1 MGSFLRHLFTNQ
13 TTIMTKQQ
21 LAFLYV
27 SFLSFSL
34 QAQAYMTAGGL
45 RAGTDWGLTIQQRL
59 TKNMTIEGIVQSS
72 LQREEVLLTALAER
86 HYALVF
92 RGLNLYTGAGL
103 HKGFLSNPADNELNA
118 PNYKD
123 PLGVTFIGGAEV
135 TLGRFNFSY
144 DFKPA
149 INVVGG
155 ERKFYTQT
163 GLSVRYVFLTNKEY
177 KKIQK
182 KKRKKKRQ
190 ENGNGIR
197 IGDDWKI
204 WKKD

>member
-1 MGSFLRHLFTNQ
+1 MEKYLIVLANLLLFSSAIN
-13 TTIMTKQQ
+13 
-21 LAFLYV
+21 
-27 SFLSFSL
+27 
-34 QAQAYMTAGGL
+34 AQAYMTAGGL

-72 LQREEVLLTALAER
+72 LQREEVMLTALAER

-103 HKGFLSNPADNELNA
+103 HKGFLSNKQTTELV
-118 PNYKD
+118 PTNYKD
-123 PLGVTFIGGAEV
+123 PMGITFIGGAEL

-149 INVVGG
+149 INIVGG
-155 ERKFYTQT
+155 EKKFYTQS
-163 GLSVRYVFLTNKEY
+163 GVSVRYVFLTNKEY

-182 KKRKKKRQ
+182 KKRKKKRK
-190 ENGNGIR
+190 ENGGGIN
-197 IGDDWKI
+197 IGDKWKI